1 MVLMVITM
9 LMEICQAPT
18 PRPKALN
25 KNNITHVVNIEM
37 ENVIRSL
44 TNS

>member
-1 MVLMVITM
+1 MVIVVITM
-9 LMEICQAPT
+9 LMEICKAPT
-18 PRPKALN
+18 PRPTAQN
-25 KNNITHVVNIEM
+25 KNSVTHIVNIEM

>member
-1 MVLMVITM
+1 MLIMVIRT
-9 LMEICQAPT
+9 LMEICKAPT
-18 PRPKALN
+18 PRPKAQN
-25 KNNITHVVNIEM
+25 KKNVTHIVNIEM